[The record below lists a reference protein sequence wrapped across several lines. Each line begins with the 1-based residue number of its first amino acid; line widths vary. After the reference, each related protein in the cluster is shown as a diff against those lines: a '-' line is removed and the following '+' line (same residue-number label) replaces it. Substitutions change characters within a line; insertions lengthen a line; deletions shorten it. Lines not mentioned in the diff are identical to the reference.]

1 MICRATIVSSRTIR
15 SRLRD
20 SSLELF
26 FIPTGGTAFG
36 GFGLFAPGSSLF
48 VDFGPGST
56 GKARRNSAASSLMRR
71 APPQAVKQ
79 WPDRSEQFLYEQ
91 LSRVTLG
98 WAEGRISNFDYLLHL
113 NILSGRSYNDIC
125 QYPVFPWVRRV
136 R

>member
-1 MICRATIVSSRTIR
+1 
-15 SRLRD
+15 
-20 SSLELF
+20 
-26 FIPTGGTAFG
+26 
-36 GFGLFAPGSSLF
+36 
-48 VDFGPGST
+48 
-56 GKARRNSAASSLMRR
+56 MRR

-125 QYPVFPWVRRV
+125 QYPVFPWVSTVGRRYPFPY
-136 R
+136 